1 MIKKYL
7 LKSIYLFPFV
17 LGFTILLLSACEL
30 EQEVQINQHSFFDL
44 KGFFEGEQARLKTK
58 KEFIKSV
65 KIDGQEEEEIFN
77 QLDLEKELAIFK
89 NSDINKVAWLDKY
102 SVDTTFSTARQVS
115 SILYT
120 ANDKDLR
127 TQSLKIDFNKEKVSQ
142 IVIKN
147 KSKSMIASTDQ
158 VLTYTPNK
166 GYTVRSGQDMALLDG
181 FDLDV
186 QVRFA
191 E

>member
-7 LKSIYLFPFV
+7 LKSIYLFPLL
-17 LGFTILLLSACEL
+17 LGFAILLLSACEL
-30 EQEVQINQHSFFDL
+30 EQEVQIDQHSFFDL
-44 KGFFEGEQARLKTK
+44 KGFFENEQTRLKGK

-65 KIDGQEEEEIFN
+65 KIDGQEEEEIFD
-77 QLDLEKELAIFK
+77 QLDFEKELAIFK
-89 NSDINKVAWLDKY
+89 NSDINKIAWLDKY
-102 SVDTTFSTARQVS
+102 SVDTTFSASRQIS
-115 SILYT
+115 SILYI
-120 ANDKDLR
+120 ALDKDLR

-142 IVIKN
+142 ILIKN

-158 VLTYTPNK
+158 VLTYTPNE
-166 GYTVRSGQDMALLDG
+166 GYTVRSGQNMALLDG

-186 QVRFA
+186 QVRFT